1 MKSVQESAANDNCE
15 GKQLEDLT
23 RALQKVLDGSAIARG
38 SFAEQEE
45 FVLAAV
51 NEATRR
57 VLERRLQE
65 VEDSFGRDLK
75 IGGLLYRRHQPGNVA
90 YFSLC
95 GPLQLRRWT
104 YRPLGER
111 NGPTKVAIEVWAG
124 LVEGATPALAFALA
138 QGFAKAPIR
147 SVEKDLLSAR
157 RVPPSRSTMDRMAK
171 AIGAQVK
178 LCGERIERVVREQE
192 DLPDEVIA
200 VNIGLD
206 RTTVPMEETNDGR
219 RVVRYRMAYV
229 GTVCFTNSEAEPVLT
244 RRYAVPAHCGPNGI
258 VRRMLADVRH
268 ALNQRPRL
276 NVGIVQ
282 DGACELW
289 GIMWDAFRA
298 DPVLRKVKRRE
309 TYDFYHVIEYLGRVL
324 EVLSNN
330 AEEKKQLLTQWRND
344 LLNDDG
350 AIDRIVRWIDE
361 RVATF
366 GHDSYKFYG
375 YVRVIGIYLIRRKS
389 FRYASLKKLG
399 LMKGSGVT
407 EGACKSMI
415 TMRAKRSGQRWLPKG
430 ISSLFALKSIVD
442 SDRLAAFWTRFAQ
455 RYTSTCEAA

>member
-1 MKSVQESAANDNCE
+1 MKSVQESAANDNCSE
-15 GKQLEDLT
+15 GELGELT
-23 RALQKVLDGSAIARG
+23 RALQKVLDRSTVAEG
-38 SFAEQEE
+38 SFAEQED

-57 VLERRLQE
+57 VLEQRLQD
-65 VEDSFGRDLK
+65 VEDRFGRDVK
-75 IGGLLYRRHQPGNVA
+75 IGGLLYRRHQPGNVV

-95 GPLQLRRWT
+95 GPLRLRRWT
-104 YRPLGER
+104 YRPVGER

-124 LVEGATPALAFALA
+124 LIEGATPALAFALA

-192 DLPDEVIA
+192 ELPDEVIA
-200 VNIGLD
+200 VNVGLD
-206 RTTVPMEETNDGR
+206 RTTVPMEEVEEGR

-229 GTVCFTNSEAEPVLT
+229 GTVCFTNTQAEPVQT

-258 VRRMLADVRH
+258 VRRMLADIRH
-268 ALNQRPRL
+268 GLQQRPGL

-282 DGACELW
+282 DGAPELW
-289 GIMWDAFRA
+289 GILWEAFRA
-298 DPVLRKVKRRE
+298 DPILQKVKRRE
-309 TYDFYHVIEYLGRVL
+309 TYDFYHFIEYLGRVL
-324 EVLSNN
+324 EVLANG
-330 AEEKKQLLTQWRND
+330 AEEKQQMLTLWRSD
-344 LLNDDG
+344 LLSDDRT
-350 AIDRIVRWIDE
+350 IDRIIRWIDQ

-366 GHDSYKFYG
+366 GHDSYKFYS
-375 YVRVIGIYLIRRKS
+375 YVRVIGTYLFRRQS
-389 FRYASLKKLG
+389 FRYSSLKKLG

-415 TMRAKRSGQRWLPKG
+415 TMRAKRSGQRWQPKG
-430 ISSLFALKSIVD
+430 ISSLFALKSVVD
-442 SDRLAAFWTRFAQ
+442 SERFPAFWALFAQ
-455 RYTSTCEAA
+455 RYIATCEAA